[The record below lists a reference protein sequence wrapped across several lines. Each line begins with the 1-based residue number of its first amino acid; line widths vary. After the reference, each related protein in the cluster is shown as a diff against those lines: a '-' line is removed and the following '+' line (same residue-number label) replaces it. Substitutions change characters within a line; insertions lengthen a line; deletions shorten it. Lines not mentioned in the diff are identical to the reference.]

1 MAKEPVLSSSKG
13 VGNLR
18 LLALDL
24 GERRIGLAVS
34 DAAGSLV
41 FPAGYLLRT
50 KFSQDLDRVLEIA
63 RDRDIQGFVVG
74 VPYTLGGEIGPGAK
88 RAQRFIRALR
98 KRTDLSVYSMDE
110 RFTSVEAE
118 GLLREAGRQ
127 PSREKGAVDEAA
139 AALILQRFLDREPK

>member
-1 MAKEPVLSSSKG
+1 MPKEPALSSSKR
-13 VGNLR
+13 VGSLR
-18 LLALDL
+18 VLALDL

-34 DAAGSLV
+34 DAAGSLI
-41 FPAGYLLRT
+41 FPAGYLVRT

-63 RDRDIQGFVVG
+63 HDRDVQGFVVG
-74 VPYTLGGEIGPGAK
+74 VPYTLHGEIGTSAK

-98 KRTDLSVYSMDE
+98 KRTTLPVYSIDE
-110 RFTSVEAE
+110 SFTSFEAE

-139 AALILQRFLDREPK
+139 AALILQRFLDREQK